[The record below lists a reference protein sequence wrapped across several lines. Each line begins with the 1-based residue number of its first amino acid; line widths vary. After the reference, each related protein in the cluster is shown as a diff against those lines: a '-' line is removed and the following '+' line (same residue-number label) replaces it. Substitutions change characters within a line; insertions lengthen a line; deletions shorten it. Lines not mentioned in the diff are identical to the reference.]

1 MGATTDDPFER
12 LLDLVVYA
20 PIGALSSLIDAAPD
34 LAAAGRQRTAA
45 ARMFGRFAIDGAD
58 ARVGERLDD
67 ARRHVDEFLRLMND
81 AADRS
86 TRRGGATGS
95 SEPTGD
101 AG

>member
-1 MGATTDDPFER
+1 MSAAADDPFDR

-20 PIGALSSLIDAAPD
+20 PIGALSGLLDAAPE

-67 ARRHVDEFLRLMND
+67 ARRHLEEFLRLVGD

-86 TRRGGATGS
+86 TRRAGGAAPSGPADD
-95 SEPTGD
+95 EG
-101 AG
+101 